1 MQDCLDIIYKEIDK
15 LYYEARSAYEKWLT
29 IVAERE
35 LQRTRMELNKRERT
49 NYELRLEFSENS
61 FRCRWFKVEFHR
73 HHTTKKLKKIYTA
86 IAEPESGN
94 YGKGKF
100 RSANEWELELIMYA
114 EVEFAPIR
122 NKVKH
127 LMKAHRN
134 ILYAAKAG
142 NIKVEVKPQ
151 VTRVEKTELTISSIK
166 KRMTS

>member
-1 MQDCLDIIYKEIDK
+1 
-15 LYYEARSAYEKWLT
+15 
-29 IVAERE
+29 
-35 LQRTRMELNKRERT
+35 
-49 NYELRLEFSENS
+49 
-61 FRCRWFKVEFHR
+61 
-73 HHTTKKLKKIYTA
+73 
-86 IAEPESGN
+86 
-94 YGKGKF
+94 
-100 RSANEWELELIMYA
+100 MYA